1 MFLKDGVIDYQSL
14 LPFFFFF
21 FFDEEMHNYY
31 FSTIGPYYS
40 ALIDHLHKVHNAPWL
55 RASMLDA
62 WAKSTMQLR

>member
-1 MFLKDGVIDYQSL
+1 MFSKKWSYWLSIFIDI
-14 LPFFFFF
+14 FF
-21 FFDEEMHNYY
+21 FFDEEMHIYY
-31 FSTIGPYYS
+31 FSTIGSYCS